1 VILLLP
7 AERSQGIPYR
17 QKQLGKWQ
25 SGKKAIA
32 ATYSLLN
39 KRCEMPGSNP
49 TFLYSVSWRVIFPNP
64 APAKTALIPG
74 DPNIW

>member
-1 VILLLP
+1 VP

-32 ATYSLLN
+32 STYSLLN
-39 KRCEMPGSNP
+39 KRWEMPGPNP
-49 TFLYSVSWRVIFPNP
+49 TFLYSVFMEGNFSESRSRENC
-64 APAKTALIPG
+64 ADSG